1 MLQVNSIRP
10 RLLSFVLP
18 LPDYFIK
25 PLVFYP
31 PCGLQIIYNQGRFVE
46 QTYWSLW
53 RWLLN
58 YFFYSQG
65 IMMSAFKKLV
75 EHSQKCSRFQHLSAI
90 CGWDAASMMPAG
102 GNQARSEA
110 MAELSVHIHG
120 LMTQPQLADWIAD
133 AENENLNAEQKSSLR
148 EIKRQWQQA
157 NLLPEK
163 LVQAKSL
170 AGSKCEHAWRTQRGE
185 NDWVGFEKNWREVV
199 ELSREEAQ
207 IRADAAGLTP
217 YDAMLDIYE
226 PGTSSASLDALFS
239 DVKTWLP
246 GLIDQVIEKQST
258 EQLIAPT
265 GHYPT
270 DKQKALGLEV
280 MKLLKFDFE
289 HGRLDESVHPFCG
302 GVPSDVRITTRYD
315 ESEFVQSL
323 MGIVHETGHARY
335 EQGLPKA
342 LAGTPAGEARSMGIH
357 ESQSLFFEMQVGR
370 SDAFIA
376 HLARMAGN
384 QFSGPEFEQENFKKI
399 YTRVKKDFIR
409 VDADELTYP
418 AHVILRYEIE
428 RDLINGDIKHTDVPE
443 LWNQKMQDYL
453 GLSTQGNFTNGCMQ
467 DIHWTDGA
475 FGYFPSY
482 TLGAMY
488 AAQFMA
494 AMKQTVDVDQV
505 IQSGDLTPIFS
516 WLESNI
522 WSKGSLLTTDEL
534 VKGATGETL
543 NAKFFQDHLKARYL

>member
-1 MLQVNSIRP
+1 
-10 RLLSFVLP
+10 
-18 LPDYFIK
+18 
-25 PLVFYP
+25 
-31 PCGLQIIYNQGRFVE
+31 
-46 QTYWSLW
+46 
-53 RWLLN
+53 
-58 YFFYSQG
+58 
-65 IMMSAFKKLV
+65 MSAFKKLV
-75 EHSQKCSRFQHLSAI
+75 EHSQKCSRFQHLASI
-90 CGWDAASMMPAG
+90 CGWDQASMMPAG

-120 LMTQPQLADWIAD
+120 LMTQPQLGDWISD
-133 AENENLNAEQKSSLR
+133 AENEVLNSEQQSSLR

-163 LVQAKSL
+163 LVEAKSL
-170 AGSKCEHAWRTQRGE
+170 AGSKCEHAWRSQRGN

-207 IRADAAGLTP
+207 IRADAANLTP

-226 PGTSSASLDALFS
+226 PGTSSASLDVLFA

-246 GLIDQVIEKQST
+246 SLIDEVIEKQSSEQSSEQFSAPSGIYST
-258 EQLIAPT
+258 E
-265 GHYPT
+265 
-270 DKQKALGLEV
+270 KQKTLGLEV
-280 MKLLKFDFE
+280 MKLLQFDFE

-315 ESEFVQSL
+315 EAEFVQSL

-335 EQGLPKA
+335 EQGLPQH
-342 LAGTPAGEARSMGIH
+342 LAGQPAGEARSMGIH

-370 SDAFIA
+370 SDPFIG
-376 HLARMAGN
+376 HLANLAGK
-384 QFSGPEFEQENFKKI
+384 QFSGSEFEQKNFQKI

-428 RDLINGDIKHTDVPE
+428 RDLINGNIKHTDVPE
-443 LWNQKMQDYL
+443 LWNTKMQSYL

-488 AAQFMA
+488 AAQYF
-494 AMKQTVDVDQV
+494 K
-505 IQSGDLTPIFS
+505 
-516 WLESNI
+516 
-522 WSKGSLLTTDEL
+522 
-534 VKGATGETL
+534 
-543 NAKFFQDHLKARYL
+543 DHLRSRYL

>member
-1 MLQVNSIRP
+1 
-10 RLLSFVLP
+10 
-18 LPDYFIK
+18 
-25 PLVFYP
+25 
-31 PCGLQIIYNQGRFVE
+31 
-46 QTYWSLW
+46 
-53 RWLLN
+53 
-58 YFFYSQG
+58 
-65 IMMSAFKKLV
+65 MSAFNKLV
-75 EHSQKCSRFQHLSAI
+75 QHSKKISHFNHLAAI
-90 CGWDAASMMPAG
+90 CGWDQAAMMPSG

-120 LMTQPQLADWIAD
+120 LHTQPQLEEWFSD
-133 AENENLNAEQKSSLR
+133 AENEALDAQQSATLR
-148 EIKRQWQQA
+148 ELKRQWQQA
-157 NLLPEK
+157 NVLPEA

-170 AGSKCEHAWRTQRGE
+170 AGSKCEHAWRSQRGE
-185 NDWVGFEKNWREVV
+185 NDWNGFAKNWAEVV
-199 ELSREEAQ
+199 KLSQEEAQ
-207 IRADAAGLTP
+207 IRAEANGLSP

-226 PGTSSASLDALFS
+226 PGTSSASLDQLFS

-246 GLIDQVIEKQST
+246 DLINQVIDKQST
-258 EQLIAPT
+258 EQFIQPH
-265 GHYPT
+265 GHFDT
-270 DKQKALGLEV
+270 HQQKALGLEV
-280 MKLLKFDFE
+280 MSLLQFDFN

-315 ESEFVQSL
+315 QNEFVQSL

-335 EQGLPKA
+335 EQGLPKT
-342 LAGTPAGEARSMGIH
+342 LAGLPSGEARSMGIH

-370 SDAFIA
+370 SEPFIA
-376 HLARMAGN
+376 HLSRLAAKHFLGHDAAL
-384 QFSGPEFEQENFKKI
+384 FTQENFHKL

-428 RDLINGDIKHTDVPE
+428 RDLINGNIKHTDVPE
-443 LWNQKMQDYL
+443 LWNQKMQQYL
-453 GLSTQGNFTNGCMQ
+453 GLSTENNYKNGCMQ

-494 AMKQTVDVDQV
+494 AMQKTVDVDSA
-505 IQSGDLTPIFS
+505 IGSGDLTPIFT
-516 WLESNI
+516 WLSDNI

-534 VKGATGETL
+534 VKQATGETL
-543 NAKFFQDHLKARYL
+543 NAQHFQAHLRSRYL

>member
-1 MLQVNSIRP
+1 MA
-10 RLLSFVLP
+10 
-18 LPDYFIK
+18 K
-25 PLVFYP
+25 P
-31 PCGLQIIYNQGRFVE
+31 
-46 QTYWSLW
+46 
-53 RWLLN
+53 
-58 YFFYSQG
+58 
-65 IMMSAFKKLV
+65 
-75 EHSQKCSRFQHLSAI
+75 
-90 CGWDAASMMPAG
+90 
-102 GNQARSEA
+102 
-110 MAELSVHIHG
+110 
-120 LMTQPQLADWIAD
+120 
-133 AENENLNAEQKSSLR
+133 
-148 EIKRQWQQA
+148 
-157 NLLPEK
+157 
-163 LVQAKSL
+163 
-170 AGSKCEHAWRTQRGE
+170 QRGE

-207 IRADAAGLTP
+207 IRADAANLTP

-428 RDLINGDIKHTDVPE
+428 RDLINGAIKHTDVPE